1 MSATPLEAGPDTN
14 SLIAAEAVTYD
25 DASVHDHTPAGI
37 RHGQPRRRG
46 WFLRRS
52 LVLADSLAFLV
63 ATIGVGA
70 LNSGAHTLSH
80 PPLVFGGLFAWIA
93 LAWLYGNYGQDELRM
108 ARSTADDVPG
118 LVLLAAATTWAGQ
131 LADAALGVKTPP
143 VSKLAVFFLA
153 LVVFATAMRAVARM
167 VVRRWVAPTEPTL
180 VVGTG
185 RIARRVVEKLA
196 ARPEYGIRVI
206 GFVDDDPLTDH
217 IGDAPYLGQTEEIER
232 LVQEHGV
239 HRVILAFSRAGDSR
253 GVELVRRCNQV
264 GVQVDVVPRLYEVLG
279 SKTQVHELDG
289 LPLISLH
296 SPRLPRSARLVKRML
311 DVTVAAT
318 MLALL
323 SPLFAFIALRIK
335 LEAPGP
341 VFFRQERIGW
351 RGRRFRIYKFRSMY
365 MDADQRKARVRR
377 AQQARRGRPHDVQD
391 PRGSPHHAVRPHAP
405 QVVARRAAQL
415 INVVRG
421 EMSLVGPR
429 PLIIDEDRHIVGHGR
444 RRLDLTPGL
453 TGLWQVMGRS
463 DIPFAEMVTLDYLYV
478 TNWSLWGDLKLLAR
492 TLPAVTR
499 GRGSY

>member
-1 MSATPLEAGPDTN
+1 M
-14 SLIAAEAVTYD
+14 
-25 DASVHDHTPAGI
+25 
-37 RHGQPRRRG
+37 
-46 WFLRRS
+46 
-52 LVLADSLAFLV
+52 
-63 ATIGVGA
+63 
-70 LNSGAHTLSH
+70 
-80 PPLVFGGLFAWIA
+80 
-93 LAWLYGNYGQDELRM
+93 
-108 ARSTADDVPG
+108 
-118 LVLLAAATTWAGQ
+118 
-131 LADAALGVKTPP
+131 
-143 VSKLAVFFLA
+143 
-153 LVVFATAMRAVARM
+153 
-167 VVRRWVAPTEPTL
+167 PTEPTL

-196 ARPEYGIRVI
+196 ARPEYGIRVV

-217 IGDAPYLGQTEEIER
+217 IGEAPYLGETDELER
-232 LVQEHGV
+232 LVAEHGV

-253 GVELVRRCNQV
+253 GVDLVRRCNQV

-289 LPLISLH
+289 LPLVSLH
-296 SPRLPRSARLVKRML
+296 APRLPRSARLVKRVL
-311 DVTVAAT
+311 DLAVAVV

-341 VFFRQERIGW
+341 VFFRQERIGN

-365 MDADQRKARVRR
+365 IDADARKSDV
-377 AQQARRGRPHDVQD
+377 GHLNKHDETGPTMFKIPED
-391 PRGSPHHAVRPHAP
+391 PRITPFGRTLRKWSLDELP
-405 QVVARRAAQL
+405 QL

-429 PLIIDEDRHIVGHGR
+429 PLIIEEDRHIVGHGR

-492 TLPAVTR
+492 TLPAVMR
-499 GRGSY
+499 GRGAY

>member
-1 MSATPLEAGPDTN
+1 
-14 SLIAAEAVTYD
+14 
-25 DASVHDHTPAGI
+25 
-37 RHGQPRRRG
+37 
-46 WFLRRS
+46 
-52 LVLADSLAFLV
+52 
-63 ATIGVGA
+63 
-70 LNSGAHTLSH
+70 
-80 PPLVFGGLFAWIA
+80 
-93 LAWLYGNYGQDELRM
+93 
-108 ARSTADDVPG
+108 
-118 LVLLAAATTWAGQ
+118 
-131 LADAALGVKTPP
+131 
-143 VSKLAVFFLA
+143 
-153 LVVFATAMRAVARM
+153 M
-167 VVRRWVAPTEPTL
+167 VVRRWVMPTEPTL

-217 IGDAPYLGQTEEIER
+217 IGDAPYLGQTDEIER

-279 SKTQVHELDG
+279 SKTHVHELDG
-289 LPLISLH
+289 LPLVSLH
-296 SPRLPRSARLVKRML
+296 SARLPRSARMVKRML
-311 DVTVAAT
+311 DITVAAT
-318 MLALL
+318 MLTLL
-323 SPLFAFIALRIK
+323 SPLLALIALRVKI
-335 LEAPGP
+335 ETPGP

-351 RGRRFRIYKFRSMY
+351 RGRRFRIFKFRSMY
-365 MDADQRKARVRR
+365 VDADQCKN
-377 AQQARRGRPHDVQD
+377 DVGHLNKHGEDGPTMFKIPED
-391 PRGSPHHAVRPHAP
+391 PRITPFGRKIRKWSLDELP
-405 QVVARRAAQL
+405 QL

-429 PLIIDEDRHIVGHGR
+429 PLIVEEDRHIVGHGR

-492 TLPAVTR
+492 TLPAITT

>member
-1 MSATPLEAGPDTN
+1 MSATPLEAGSDVT
-14 SLIAAEAVTYD
+14 SLIADEAVTYD
-25 DASVHDHTPAGI
+25 DTGVHKHPAPAT
-37 RHGQPRRRG
+37 RHGKLRRRG

-52 LVLADSLAFLV
+52 LLLADATAFLI
-63 ATIGVGA
+63 AALGVGA
-70 LNSGAHTLSH
+70 LNTGAHTLSH
-80 PPLVFGGLFAWIA
+80 PPLVLGGLFAWIA
-93 LAWLYGNYGQDELRM
+93 MAWLYGYYTQDELRM
-108 ARSTADDVPG
+108 AHSTADDVPG

-131 LADAALGVKTPP
+131 LADAALDVKEPP
-143 VSKLAVFFLA
+143 ISKLAVFFVA
-153 LVVFATAMRAVARM
+153 LVILATAMRAIART
-167 VVRRWVAPTEPTL
+167 VVRRWLMPTEPTL

-196 ARPEYGIRVI
+196 ARPEYGIRVV

-217 IGDAPYLGQTEEIER
+217 IGDAPYLGETDELER
-232 LVQEHGV
+232 LVAEHGV

-253 GVELVRRCNQV
+253 GVDLVRRCNQV

-289 LPLISLH
+289 LPLVSLH
-296 SPRLPRSARLVKRML
+296 APRLPRSARMVKRVL
-311 DVTVAAT
+311 DLVVAVI
-318 MLALL
+318 MLAVL
-323 SPLFAFIALRIK
+323 SPVFALIALRIK

-341 VFFRQERIGW
+341 VFFRQERIGN

-365 MDADQRKARVRR
+365 MDADARKSEM
-377 AQQARRGRPHDVQD
+377 GHLNKHDESGPTMFKIPED
-391 PRGSPHHAVRPHAP
+391 PRITPFGRTLRKWSLDELP
-405 QVVARRAAQL
+405 QL

-429 PLIIDEDRHIVGHGR
+429 PLIIEEDRHIVGHGR

-499 GRGSY
+499 GRGAY

>member
-1 MSATPLEAGPDTN
+1 MSATPLEARSDVT
-14 SLIAAEAVTYD
+14 SLIAQDAVAHDEA
-25 DASVHDHTPAGI
+25 SQHEHTPAGV

-52 LVLADSLAFLV
+52 LVIADACSFLI
-63 ATIGVGA
+63 AALGVGA
-70 LNSGAHTLSH
+70 LNDGAHTLSH
-80 PPLVFGGLFAWIA
+80 PPLVIGGLFAWIT
-93 LAWLYGNYGQDELRM
+93 LSWLYGYYTQDELRM
-108 ARSTADDVPG
+108 AHSTADDVPG

-131 LADAALGVKTPP
+131 LADAALGVKAPP
-143 VSKLAVFFLA
+143 VGKLAAFFVA
-153 LVVFATAMRAVARM
+153 LVILATVMRAFARM
-167 VVRRWVAPTEPTL
+167 VVRRWLMPTEPTL

-196 ARPEYGIRVI
+196 ARPEYGIRVV

-217 IGDAPYLGQTEEIER
+217 IGDAPYLGETDELER
-232 LVQEHGV
+232 LVHLHGV

-253 GVELVRRCNQV
+253 GVDLVRRCNQV

-289 LPLISLH
+289 LPLVSLH
-296 SPRLPRSARLVKRML
+296 APRLPRSARMVKRVL
-311 DVTVAAT
+311 DLVVAAL
-318 MLALL
+318 MLAIL
-323 SPLFAFIALRIK
+323 SPLFAYIALRIK

-341 VFFRQERIGW
+341 VFFRQERIGN

-365 MDADQRKARVRR
+365 MDADARKN
-377 AQQARRGRPHDVQD
+377 DVGHLNKHAEDGPTMFKIPED
-391 PRGSPHHAVRPHAP
+391 PRITPFGRTLRKWSLDELP
-405 QVVARRAAQL
+405 QL
-415 INVVRG
+415 INVIRG

-429 PLIIDEDRHIVGHGR
+429 PLIIEEDRHIVGHGR

-499 GRGSY
+499 GRGAY

>member
-1 MSATPLEAGPDTN
+1 MSATPLEARSDVT
-14 SLIAAEAVTYD
+14 SLIAD
-25 DASVHDHTPAGI
+25 DAVSYQDSSQHDHTPAGT
-37 RHGQPRRRG
+37 RHGLPRRRG

-52 LVLADSLAFLV
+52 LVAGDSIAFLI
-63 ATIGVGA
+63 AALGIGA
-70 LNSGAHTLSH
+70 MNNGAHTLSH
-80 PPLVFGGLFAWIA
+80 PPLIFGGLFAWIT
-93 LAWLYGNYGQDELRM
+93 LSWLYGYYTQDELRM
-108 ARSTADDVPG
+108 AHSTADDVPG

-131 LADAALGVKTPP
+131 LADAALGVKAPP
-143 VSKLAVFFLA
+143 VGKLFAFFVA
-153 LVVFATAMRAVARM
+153 LVILATIMRAFARM
-167 VVRRWVAPTEPTL
+167 VVRRWLMPTEPTL

-196 ARPEYGIRVI
+196 ARPEYGIRVV

-217 IGDAPYLGQTEEIER
+217 IGDAPYLGETDELER
-232 LVQEHGV
+232 LVHLHGV

-253 GVELVRRCNQV
+253 GVDLVRRCNQV

-289 LPLISLH
+289 LPLVSLH
-296 SPRLPRSARLVKRML
+296 APRLPRSARMVKRVL
-311 DVTVAAT
+311 DFVVAAL
-318 MLALL
+318 MLAIL
-323 SPLFAFIALRIK
+323 SPFFAYIALRIK

-341 VFFRQERIGW
+341 VFFRQERIGN
-351 RGRRFRIYKFRSMY
+351 RGRHFRIYKFRSMY
-365 MDADQRKARVRR
+365 MDADAHKNDV
-377 AQQARRGRPHDVQD
+377 GHLNKHDEDGPTMFKIPGD
-391 PRGSPHHAVRPHAP
+391 PRITPFGRKLRKWSLDELP
-405 QVVARRAAQL
+405 QL

-429 PLIIDEDRHIVGHGR
+429 PLIIEEDRHIVGHGR

-499 GRGSY
+499 GRGAY

>member
-1 MSATPLEAGPDTN
+1 MSATPLDARPDAS
-14 SLIAAEAVTYD
+14 SLIATEAV
-25 DASVHDHTPAGI
+25 SHDEANPHGHTPAHL
-37 RHGQPRRRG
+37 RHDHPRRRG

-52 LVLADSLAFLV
+52 LVFADAVAFLV
-63 ATIGVGA
+63 AAFGVGA
-70 LNSGAHTLSH
+70 IDRGAHTLSH
-80 PPLVFGGLFAWIA
+80 PPLIGGGLFAWIV
-93 LAWLYGNYGQDELRM
+93 LAWLYGNYSQDELRM
-108 ARSTADDVPG
+108 GHSTADEVPG

-131 LADAALGVKTPP
+131 LADAVLGVTAPP
-143 VSKLAVFFLA
+143 VGKLALFFLA
-153 LVVFATAMRAVARM
+153 LVVVATTLRAFARM
-167 VVRRWVAPTEPTL
+167 VVRRWVMPTEATL

-185 RIARRVVEKLA
+185 QIARRVVEKLA

-206 GFVDDDPLTDH
+206 GVVDDEPLAER
-217 IGDAPYLGQTEEIER
+217 ILDAPYLGRTDEIER
-232 LVQEHGV
+232 LVCEHGV
-239 HRVILAFSRAGDSR
+239 HRVILAFSRAGDSG

-279 SKTQVHELDG
+279 SKAQVHELDG
-289 LPLISLH
+289 LPLVSLH
-296 SPRLPRSARLVKRML
+296 SPRLPRSARAVKRLL
-311 DVTVAAT
+311 DLSLAAT
-318 MLALL
+318 MITLL
-323 SPLFAFIALRIK
+323 SPLFALIALRIK

-365 MDADQRKARVRR
+365 IDADQRK
-377 AQQARRGRPHDVQD
+377 HDFGALNKHAEDGPTMFKIRED
-391 PRGSPHHAVRPHAP
+391 PRVTPFGRTLRKWSLDELP
-405 QVVARRAAQL
+405 QL

-429 PLIIDEDRHIVGHGR
+429 PLIIEEDRHIVGHGR

-453 TGLWQVMGRS
+453 TGLWQVVGRS

-499 GRGSY
+499 RRGCY

>member
-1 MSATPLEAGPDTN
+1 MSATPLEARSDSN
-14 SLIAAEAVTYD
+14 SLIAADAVSYD
-25 DASVHDHTPAGI
+25 DASQHDHTPAGL
-37 RHGQPRRRG
+37 RHDQPRRRG

-52 LVLADSLAFLV
+52 LVLADALAFLI

-143 VSKLAVFFLA
+143 VGKLAVFFLA
-153 LVVFATAMRAVARM
+153 LVVFATAMRAFARM

-217 IGDAPYLGQTEEIER
+217 IGDAPYLGQTDEIER

-296 SPRLPRSARLVKRML
+296 SPRLPRSARVVKRML
-311 DVTVAAT
+311 DICVAVT
-318 MLALL
+318 MLTLL
-323 SPLFAFIALRIK
+323 SPLLAFIALRIK

-351 RGRRFRIYKFRSMY
+351 RGRRFRIFKFRSMY
-365 MDADQRKARVRR
+365 IDADQRKADF
-377 AQQARRGRPHDVQD
+377 AELNKHDEDGPTMFKIPED
-391 PRGSPHHAVRPHAP
+391 PRITPFGRTLRKWSLDELP
-405 QVVARRAAQL
+405 QL

-492 TLPAVTR
+492 TLPAVTS

>member
-1 MSATPLEAGPDTN
+1 MSATPLGAPSDAD
-14 SLIAAEAVTYD
+14 SLIAADAVAYD
-25 DASVHDHTPAGI
+25 DASHQDQAPAGM
-37 RHGQPRRRG
+37 RHSQPRRRG

-52 LVLADSLAFLV
+52 LVLADAIAFVLAAF
-63 ATIGVGA
+63 GVGA
-70 LNSGAHTLSH
+70 LDAGAHTLSH

-93 LAWLYGNYGQDELRM
+93 LAWLYGYYTQDELRM
-108 ARSTADDVPG
+108 AHSTADDVPG

-131 LADAALGVKTPP
+131 LGDAALGVKEPP
-143 VSKLAVFFLA
+143 VGKLGIFFVA
-153 LVVFATAMRAVARM
+153 LVVFATAMRAFARM
-167 VVRRWVAPTEPTL
+167 VVRRWVMPTEPTL

-217 IGDAPYLGQTEEIER
+217 IGDAPYLGQTDEIER

-279 SKTQVHELDG
+279 SKTHVHELDG
-289 LPLISLH
+289 LPLVSLH
-296 SPRLPRSARLVKRML
+296 SARLPRSARMVKRML
-311 DVTVAAT
+311 DITVAAT
-318 MLALL
+318 MLTLL
-323 SPLFAFIALRIK
+323 SPLLALIALRVKI
-335 LEAPGP
+335 ETPGP

-351 RGRRFRIYKFRSMY
+351 RGRRFRIFKFRSMY
-365 MDADQRKARVRR
+365 VDADQCKN
-377 AQQARRGRPHDVQD
+377 DVGHLNKHGEDGPTMFKIPED
-391 PRGSPHHAVRPHAP
+391 PRITPFGRKIRKWSLDELP
-405 QVVARRAAQL
+405 QL

-429 PLIIDEDRHIVGHGR
+429 PLIVEEDRHIVGHGR
-444 RRLDLTPGL
+444 RRLDHTPGL
-453 TGLWQVMGRS
+453 TGLWPVMGRS
-463 DIPFAEMVTLDYLYV
+463 DIPYAEMVTLDYLYV

-492 TLPAVTR
+492 TLPAITT

>member
-1 MSATPLEAGPDTN
+1 MSATPREAGPDVT
-14 SLIAAEAVTYD
+14 SLIADESVSYD
-25 DASVHDHTPAGI
+25 DTGLHQHPPPAT
-37 RHGQPRRRG
+37 RHGNVRRRG

-52 LVLADSLAFLV
+52 LVIADATAFLIAAV
-63 ATIGVGA
+63 AVGS
-70 LNSGAHTLSH
+70 LHRGSQTLAH
-80 PPLVFGGLFAWIA
+80 PPLVLGGLFAWVA
-93 LAWLYGNYGQDELRM
+93 MAWLYGYYTQDELRM
-108 ARSTADDVPG
+108 AHSTADDVPG

-131 LADAALGVKTPP
+131 LADAALHVKEPQI
-143 VSKLAVFFLA
+143 SKLAVFFVA
-153 LVVFATAMRAVARM
+153 LVVLATAMRAIART
-167 VVRRWVAPTEPTL
+167 VVRRWLMPTEPTL

-196 ARPEYGIRVI
+196 ARPEYGIRVV

-217 IGDAPYLGQTEEIER
+217 IGEAPYLGETDELER
-232 LVQEHGV
+232 LVAEHGV

-253 GVELVRRCNQV
+253 GVDLVRRCNQV

-279 SKTQVHELDG
+279 SRTQVHELDG
-289 LPLISLH
+289 LPLVSLH
-296 SPRLPRSARLVKRML
+296 APRPPRSARLVKRVL
-311 DVTVAAT
+311 DLAVAVV

-341 VFFRQERIGW
+341 VFFRQERIGN
-351 RGRRFRIYKFRSMY
+351 RGRRFRIFKFRSMY
-365 MDADQRKARVRR
+365 MDADARKSDV
-377 AQQARRGRPHDVQD
+377 GHLNKHDETGPTMFKIPED
-391 PRGSPHHAVRPHAP
+391 PRITPFGRTLRKWSLDELP
-405 QVVARRAAQL
+405 QL

-429 PLIIDEDRHIVGHGR
+429 PLIIEEDRHIVGHGR

-492 TLPAVTR
+492 TLPAVMR
-499 GRGSY
+499 GRGAY

>member
-1 MSATPLEAGPDTN
+1 VAGDAIAF
-14 SLIAAEAVTYD
+14 LIAAL
-25 DASVHDHTPAGI
+25 GI
-37 RHGQPRRRG
+37 
-46 WFLRRS
+46 
-52 LVLADSLAFLV
+52 
-63 ATIGVGA
+63 GA
-70 LNSGAHTLSH
+70 LNNGAHTLSH
-80 PPLVFGGLFAWIA
+80 PPLIFGGLFAWIT
-93 LAWLYGNYGQDELRM
+93 LSWLYGYYTQDELRM
-108 ARSTADDVPG
+108 AHSTADDVPG

-131 LADAALGVKTPP
+131 LADAALGVKAPP
-143 VSKLAVFFLA
+143 VGKLFAFFVA
-153 LVVFATAMRAVARM
+153 LVVLATVMRAFARM
-167 VVRRWVAPTEPTL
+167 VVRRWLMPTEPTL
-180 VVGTG
+180 IVGTG

-196 ARPEYGIRVI
+196 ARPEYGIRVV

-217 IGDAPYLGQTEEIER
+217 IGDAPYLGETDELER
-232 LVQEHGV
+232 LVHLHGV

-253 GVELVRRCNQV
+253 GVDLVRRCNQV

-289 LPLISLH
+289 LPLVSLH
-296 SPRLPRSARLVKRML
+296 APRLPRSARMVKRVL
-311 DVTVAAT
+311 DFAVACL
-318 MLALL
+318 MLAFL

-341 VFFRQERIGW
+341 VFFRQERIGN
-351 RGRRFRIYKFRSMY
+351 RGRHFRIYKFRSMY
-365 MDADQRKARVRR
+365 VDADARKNDV
-377 AQQARRGRPHDVQD
+377 GHLNKHDEDGPTMFKIPED
-391 PRGSPHHAVRPHAP
+391 PRITPFGRKLRKWSLDELP
-405 QVVARRAAQL
+405 QL

-429 PLIIDEDRHIVGHGR
+429 PLIIEEDRHIVGHGR

-499 GRGSY
+499 GRGAY